1 MLPYRLLEREA
12 LQHEY
17 QTLLE
22 EFKAYSS
29 LGLSLNMARG
39 KPDTAQL
46 DLTQEILTSFL
57 TPADCL
63 AEDGT
68 DCRNYG
74 LLDGIPEAKRLF
86 ASLLGCEAD
95 ELIVCGNS
103 SLNLMYDTVVRC
115 MLYGAGKN
123 TTPWV
128 REGKIRFLCPVP
140 GYDRHFAICE
150 SLGIEMINIPM
161 TETGPDMDTVERL
174 VSSDAS
180 IKGIWCVP
188 KYSNPEGVTYSDET
202 VRRFAALKPAAPDFR
217 IFWDNAYLVHD
228 LYDEGDSLLNL
239 SALVKGGENEDMVFE
254 FFSTSK
260 ISFPGAGVAVITS
273 SRANIEK
280 IKSVM
285 TVQTIGYNKLNMLRH
300 VQYFKNSEGVLAHMK
315 RHAALLRPKFEAV
328 LEAFDRELKPLEIV
342 SYTKPR
348 GGYFISLNTLPGCAK
363 RVYALMREAGVTMTQ
378 AGATFPYGKDPEDK
392 NLRIAPSYPPLDEIR
407 TATDILICAVKLA
420 TLEKL
425 LSEN

>member
-260 ISFPGAGVAVITS
+260 ISFPGAGVAVIAS

-342 SYTKPR
+342 SYTKHR

>member
-17 QTLLE
+17 RTLLE

-260 ISFPGAGVAVITS
+260 ISFPGAGVAVIAS

-300 VQYFKNSEGVLAHMK
+300 VQYFKDSEGVLAHMK

>member
-260 ISFPGAGVAVITS
+260 ISFPGAGVAVIAS